1 MEKHTISTD
10 PITGEITGY
19 TKENTVEELNEIVLR
34 AKKAAQGWALL
45 SFEERRDYLLRVRN
59 YIVDHADQI
68 AGTVSKDTGK
78 TRFDALTTEVSNAAF
93 AIDYYA
99 KNAKRVLKRKRV
111 KGGSILFLNKFSYID
126 RVPYGVVGIISPWNY
141 PFSIPFHEV
150 AMALMAG
157 NAVVLKTAGQTLQT
171 GKLIK
176 EALEHVNLPRD
187 VFTLVNMKGSIAGE
201 AFINSGIGKL
211 FFTGSV
217 AVGQELIKKAAD
229 RLLPVS
235 LELGGNDPMIVCN
248 DADIYQAVS
257 GALWAGLSNCGQSCA
272 GVERIYVE
280 EDIYNDFVSLL
291 KEKLAR
297 LRQGPDIDFNVDIG
311 SLTTAGQLETVK
323 KHVEDA
329 IEKGAKITL
338 GSKPL
343 SDNPLYFRPVV
354 IENPDDTMLTMCD
367 ETFGPVLAIKKVKD
381 TEDAIRQANNSQF
394 GLTASVWTQNR
405 MKAHAIA
412 SRIEAG
418 AVTINDHL
426 MSHSLAHTPW
436 GGFKSSGLGRTHAE
450 FGLESMTQPRVVID
464 DLLPGRRRNM
474 WWYPHDRS
482 VYDGLKGALNLLY
495 TPSLQRKFEGAIAL
509 VKTFLRSF
517 RAE

>member
-19 TKENTVEELNEIVLR
+19 TKETTSEELNEIVAR
-34 AKKAAQGWALL
+34 AKKAAQSWALH
-45 SFEERRDYLLRVRN
+45 SFEERRDYLLKVRDF
-59 YIVDHADQI
+59 IVQNADHI
-68 AGTVSKDTGK
+68 ALTVLRDTGK
-78 TRFDALTTEVSNAAF
+78 TRFDALSTEVSNAAF
-93 AIDYYA
+93 AINYYA
-99 KNAKRVLKRKRV
+99 KNAKRVLRRKRV
-111 KGGSILFLNKFSYID
+111 KGGSILFINKFSYID
-126 RVPYGVVGIISPWNY
+126 RVPYGVIGIISPWNY
-141 PFSIPFHEV
+141 PFAIPFHEV

-157 NAVVLKTAGQTLQT
+157 NAVVLKTASQTLQT
-171 GKLIK
+171 GKMIK
-176 EALEHVNLPRD
+176 EAIEAAGLPQD
-187 VFTLVNMKGSIAGE
+187 IFTLVNMKGSIAGE
-201 AFINSGIGKL
+201 AFIDSGIGKL

-217 AVGQELIKKAAD
+217 AVGQELMKKAAD
-229 RLLPVS
+229 RLLPIS

-248 DADIYQAVS
+248 DADIYKAVS

-280 EDIYNDFVSLL
+280 QDIYDPFVSLL
-291 KEKLAR
+291 KEKLAS
-297 LRQGPDIDFNVDIG
+297 LRQGPDTDFNVDLG
-311 SLTTAGQLETVK
+311 SLTTAGQLETVR

-343 SDNPLYFRPVV
+343 SDNPLYFRPVL
-354 IENPDDTMLTMCD
+354 IENPTDDMLTMKD
-367 ETFGPVLAIKKVKD
+367 ETFGPVLAIQKVKD
-381 TEDAIRQANNSQF
+381 TEEAISRANDSQL
-394 GLTASVWTQNR
+394 GLTASIWTQNR
-405 MKAHAIA
+405 MNAHAIA
-412 SRIEAG
+412 ARLEAG

-436 GGFKSSGLGRTHAE
+436 GGFKSSGLGRTHAA
-450 FGLESMTQPRVVID
+450 FGLEAMTQPRVVID
-464 DLLPGRRRNM
+464 DLLPGRRKNM

-495 TPSLQRKFEGAIAL
+495 ARSLQLKFEGAISL

-517 RAE
+517 RAG